1 MFFGLSNSSHLATF
15 FAHGKLLLTSEYL
28 VVKGARAL
36 ALPTRQG
43 QHLELKE
50 GSGSEL
56 VWKSQD
62 HEGNEWFNAKYD
74 LMGFD
79 CLKTS
84 DDDKAAY
91 LRKLLRGVCQDN
103 SDFLSKWKKY
113 RVTTKLDF
121 PLTWGLGS
129 SSTLIHLLCQWAE
142 ANPYLVY
149 FNLFNGSG
157 YDIACADADG
167 PILYQ
172 FKGDSLDVNPV
183 DWNPEFIDQLF
194 LIPLGQKQNSEES
207 LKGFLKK
214 KIKKSDISDGTA
226 LSEAFLKE
234 KNLKGLE
241 KVICEHECCLG
252 KILGKEAI
260 KKERFSDYWGQIKSL
275 GAWGGDM
282 ALVTSDRSADETKK
296 YFRDKKID
304 TVLSFKDIALLG

>member
-1 MFFGLSNSSHLATF
+1 
-15 FAHGKLLLTSEYL
+15 LTSEYL

-56 VWKSQD
+56 VWKSLD
-62 HEGNEWFNAKYD
+62 SKGEEWFNSKYD

-79 CLKTS
+79 CLKTT
-84 DDDKAAY
+84 DEDKATY
-91 LRKLLRGVCQDN
+91 LRKLLRAVCQDN

-121 PLTWGLGS
+121 PLSWGLGS

-172 FKGDSLDVNPV
+172 FNGDSLDVNPV
-183 DWNPEFIDQLF
+183 DWNPDFIDQLF
-194 LIPLGQKQNSEES
+194 LIPLGNKQSSEES

-214 KIKKSDISDGTA
+214 KIKKSDIADGTT
-226 LSEAFLKE
+226 LSEAFYHA

-241 KVICEHECCLG
+241 KVIQEHECCIG
-252 KILGKEAI
+252 KIIGQKQIKE
-260 KKERFSDYWGQIKSL
+260 ERFSDYWGQIKSL

-282 ALVTSDRSADETKK
+282 ALVTSDRSKADTEA
-296 YFRDKKID
+296 YFKEKNID
-304 TVLSFKDIALLG
+304 SVLSFKDVALIS